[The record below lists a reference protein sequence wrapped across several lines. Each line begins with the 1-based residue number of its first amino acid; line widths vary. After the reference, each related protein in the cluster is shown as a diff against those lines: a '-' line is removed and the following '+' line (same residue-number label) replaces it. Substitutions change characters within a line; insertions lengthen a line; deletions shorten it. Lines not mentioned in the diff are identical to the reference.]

1 MITRKEY
8 NDALDVVE
16 AYQKQIFTTKI
27 EDELE
32 CNKNT
37 KVGDWDKI
45 SLCSTRLYNILTGEF
60 LQDGYKKSWIIN
72 IEDLTKKQF
81 KKIRNAGEGSWT
93 EFQDLRGY

>member
-8 NDALDVVE
+8 NNALDVVE

-37 KVGDWDKI
+37 KVEDWDKI
-45 SLCSTRLYNILTGEF
+45 SLCSTRLYNILTGKYEY
-60 LQDGYKKSWIIN
+60 DKKYKIKFIN
-72 IEDLTKKQF
+72 GLTKKEF
-81 KKIRNAGEGSWT
+81 KSHKYAGQVSWT
-93 EFQDLRGY
+93 EFKELRGY